1 MKIEEIWLRFFSQNK
16 SLRSRHGR
24 EEWEKKRRI
33 KGKRKR
39 EKKEKQK
46 GIYIYIYIMLDV
58 DVDSHILVLL
68 IFKNCFVVIYLI
80 EVTFKHSYF

>member
-24 EEWEKKRRI
+24 KEWEKKRRI
-33 KGKRKR
+33 KGRRKR
-39 EKKEKQK
+39 EKKEKKTK
-46 GIYIYIYIMLDV
+46 GNIYIYYV
-58 DVDSHILVLL
+58 RCKCRFTYPGTFY
-68 IFKNCFVVIYLI
+68 FKNCFVVIYLI